1 MRAFP
6 SPPGIVEKP
15 RLEQLAVST
24 CGDIVVSLE
33 CWRRMTRRPG
43 SCRGE
48 ESRSRQQL
56 HMAPGRGGGGE
67 IGEEEGY
74 DNETEGFRWKALSFF
89 SLSWTETASV
99 AEDFGEG
106 LEGT

>member
-1 MRAFP
+1 M
-6 SPPGIVEKP
+6 VW
-15 RLEQLAVST
+15 
-24 CGDIVVSLE
+24 SLE
-33 CWRRMTRRPG
+33 EPD
-43 SCRGE
+43 SCTEE

-56 HMAPGRGGGGE
+56 HMAPERGGGGE

>member
-1 MRAFP
+1 
-6 SPPGIVEKP
+6 
-15 RLEQLAVST
+15 
-24 CGDIVVSLE
+24 
-33 CWRRMTRRPG
+33 MTRRPG

-56 HMAPGRGGGGE
+56 RMAPGGGGGGE
-67 IGEEEGY
+67 GGEEDGY
-74 DNETEGFRWKALSFF
+74 DDETEGFRWKALSFF

-99 AEDFGEG
+99 AEDFG

>member
-43 SCRGE
+43 SCREE

-56 HMAPGRGGGGE
+56 HMAPERGGGGE

-99 AEDFGEG
+99 AEDFG

>member
-1 MRAFP
+1 
-6 SPPGIVEKP
+6 
-15 RLEQLAVST
+15 
-24 CGDIVVSLE
+24 
-33 CWRRMTRRPG
+33 MTRRPG

-56 HMAPGRGGGGE
+56 RMAPGGGGGRE
-67 IGEEEGY
+67 GGEEDGY
-74 DNETEGFRWKALSFF
+74 DDETEGFRWKGLSFF

-99 AEDFGEG
+99 AEDFG